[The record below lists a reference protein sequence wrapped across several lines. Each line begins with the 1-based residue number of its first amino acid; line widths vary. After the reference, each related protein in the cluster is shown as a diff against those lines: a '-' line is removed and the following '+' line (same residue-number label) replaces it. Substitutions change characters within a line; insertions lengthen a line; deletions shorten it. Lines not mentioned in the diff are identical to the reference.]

1 MISVIASAPTHRAR
15 SRQCVIGGVEFGGES
30 DSASFLLFHGTVSA
44 TDKDGPIMDLLAA
57 KITAHTGRDPAST
70 TAG

>member
-1 MISVIASAPTHRAR
+1 MISVIASAPTRRAR